1 MDYFAR
7 IGELRANKLSK
18 EYSNNYATYN
28 CISSVIDSIES
39 QRGGLYPVEVWSEVL
54 RLEDELKTATRRDKF
69 IAEQRTRLENKYRK
83 IVINQAGAS
92 IDRTKE
98 DAERSVMCVLLA
110 LAMHLQ
116 AYPDDKPNPHTLL
129 IRRIYKMVLEYSPE
143 LTMAIAEAYNRGEDE
158 EEEAGYFVPPHDP
171 LKVDEEPHIS
181 PELQPLKERTE
192 EIFDFYASKLAYSP
206 DCLCSNYTSDEFYAI
221 WDNLAGEETIIKHMQ
236 EKSSRIKITLRKDLI
251 KDLTNKKLIT
261 QGDYNLKLVL
271 NIIGLMQEKGIVTK
285 TTEQLNS
292 MFFTDTKTKYFKQ
305 NEIVKVGTSDSGI
318 KDEAMLTLIRKIIS
332 RHVKQP
338 GKVPDTSPIVSQ

>member
-7 IGELRANKLSK
+7 IGEQRANKLSK
-18 EYSNNYATYN
+18 EYSNKYQTYN
-28 CISSVIDSIES
+28 CISSVLDSIES
-39 QRGGLYPVEVWSEVL
+39 QKGGLYPVEVWSEVL
-54 RLEDELKTATRRDKF
+54 RLEDELKTAPRRDKF

-116 AYPDDKPNPHTLL
+116 AYPDDKPNPHTSL

-192 EIFDFYASKLAYSP
+192 EIFDFYASTLANSP
-206 DCLCSNYTSDEFYAI
+206 GCLCSKYTKDEFYAI
-221 WDNLAGEETIIKHMQ
+221 WDDLANDVTIIRHMQ
-236 EKSSRIKITLRKDLI
+236 ETSSRMKITLKD
-251 KDLTNKKLIT
+251 DLQQKETASQN
-261 QGDYNLKLVL
+261 DYNLKLVL
-271 NIIGLMQEKGIVTK
+271 NMIGLMREPGIVTK
-285 TTEQLNS
+285 TTEQLNDI
-292 MFFTDTKTKYFKQ
+292 FFKDVKTKYFKPK
-305 NEIVKVGTSDSGI
+305 EIVKVGTANSGI
-318 KDEAMLTLIRKIIS
+318 KDEAMLEVIRQIIK
-332 RHVKQP
+332 RHTKQ
-338 GKVPDTSPIVSQ
+338 